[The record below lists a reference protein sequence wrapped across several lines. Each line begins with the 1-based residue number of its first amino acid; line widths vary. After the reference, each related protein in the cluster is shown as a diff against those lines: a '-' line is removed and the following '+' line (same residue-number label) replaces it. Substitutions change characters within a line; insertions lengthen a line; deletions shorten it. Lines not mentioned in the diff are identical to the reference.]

1 MPAIAEKH
9 AARGG
14 RSCDVRLRSG
24 CFVFLGGGTE
34 WRSWI
39 VRARPFEVCST
50 GTTLDFVDVTGALV
64 ESDGGHVGQV
74 RAAAAGVG
82 ALAAGANLQIR
93 VGGDHLGEDVE
104 NGLGDRLV
112 VDADQVVGGRVDL
125 EALVESKSGLDDV
138 VGIGGQSLALGDLLQ
153 EVGLAALDILG
164 EALLLSLDN
173 GLGDSLTLADGLE
186 LGLLLLGAVLLA
198 LVAAE
203 VTTEVG
209 VGAALVVE
217 VEEVG

>member
-1 MPAIAEKH
+1 MLLSIFV
-9 AARGG
+9 ARLAQRGQ
-14 RSCDVRLRSG
+14 RS
-24 CFVFLGGGTE
+24 
-34 WRSWI
+34 
-39 VRARPFEVCST
+39 
-50 GTTLDFVDVTGALV
+50 
-64 ESDGGHVGQV
+64 
-74 RAAAAGVG
+74 
-82 ALAAGANLQIR
+82 
-93 VGGDHLGEDVE
+93 
-104 NGLGDRLV
+104 NGKLT
-112 VDADQVVGGRVDL
+112 
-125 EALVESKSGLDDV
+125 
-138 VGIGGQSLALGDLLQ
+138 IGGQSLALGDLLQ